1 VKRRLALAIATAAG
15 SGYWPW
21 GPGTAG
27 SLVAV
32 AAFHLG
38 VPALAGAMVGLLPA
52 IWASAETARISGRK
66 DPQIVVIDEVIG
78 QWVALTITI
87 RGDWKS
93 TLAAFVLFRLFDITK
108 PWPVRRLELL
118 PGGWG
123 IVMDDVA
130 AGVYALFVL
139 LALRWFN
146 LIS

>member
-1 VKRRLALAIATAAG
+1 MKRHLALALATAGGA
-15 SGYWPW
+15 GYWPW

-32 AAFHLG
+32 LAFYFG
-38 VPALAGAMVGLLPA
+38 VPALWAAVAGLLPA
-52 IWASAETARISGRK
+52 VWAAGETARLLGKK

-78 QWVALTITI
+78 QWIALAGAA
-87 RGDWKS
+87 RGSWPS
-93 TLAAFVLFRLFDITK
+93 LAAAFVLFRLFDMTK
-108 PWPVRRLELL
+108 PWPLRRLERL

-123 IVMDDVA
+123 IVIDDVA
-130 AGVYALFVL
+130 AGLYALFVL